1 MTDRIRQLE
10 KFMEEDSSDPFIHY
24 ALALEYAKV
33 DRQKAIDTFE
43 ILMRTSRDYLPTYYQ
58 LAKLYESQGQKANA
72 VRVFEDGIDLAR
84 KQNNLKTLQELQRA
98 REEIEDL
105 E

>member
-33 DRQKAIDTFE
+33 DQQKAIDTFE
-43 ILMRTSRDYLPTYYQ
+43 ILMQTRREYLPTYYQ
-58 LAKLYESQGQKANA
+58 LAKLYESQEKKANA
-72 VRVFEDGIDLAR
+72 VKVFDDGIDLAR
-84 KQNNLKTLQELQRA
+84 KQNDLKTLQELQRA
-98 REEIEDL
+98 REEMEDF